1 MDEVTDLSDIFG
13 SDKGGKGST
22 GGQRDR
28 GAKGGGK
35 RVLVA
40 DDSLLFLKKI
50 GAVLQQLGCEVDL
63 AEDGAQAL
71 AKAGQHPPDLIVL
84 DVMMPQKDGL
94 DTLAQ
99 LRAQEA
105 FSKTPVVMLTSKSD
119 GNTVSR
125 ALSGQ
130 VVDYILKSS
139 NPTDLLKRLRRQVEK
154 LG

>member
-1 MDEVTDLSDIFG
+1 MEEVTDLSDIFG
-13 SDKGGKGST
+13 SDKAGK
-22 GGQRDR
+22 
-28 GAKGGGK
+28 GGK
-35 RVLVA
+35 RVLVV

-50 GAVLQQLGCEVDL
+50 GAVLQQLGCQVDL

-71 AKAGQHPPDLIVL
+71 AKAGQHPPDLVVL
-84 DVMMPQKDGL
+84 DVMMPHKDGL
-94 DTLAQ
+94 DTLAE

-105 FSKTPVVMLTSKSD
+105 FSKTPVVMLTSKAD

-139 NPTDLLKRLRRQVEK
+139 NPADLLKRLRRQVEN

>member
-1 MDEVTDLSDIFG
+1 MDEVTDLNEIFG
-13 SDKGGKGST
+13 SDKGGKDG
-22 GGQRDR
+22 
-28 GAKGGGK
+28 KGGK
-35 RVLVA
+35 RVLVV

-50 GAVLQQLGCEVDL
+50 GAVLQQLGCQVDL

-71 AKAGQHPPDLIVL
+71 AKAGQHPPDLVVL
-84 DVMMPQKDGL
+84 DVMMPHKDGL
-94 DTLAQ
+94 DTLAE

-105 FSKTPVVMLTSKSD
+105 FSKTPVVMLTSKAD

-139 NPTDLLKRLRRQVEK
+139 NPADLLKRLRRQVEN